1 MPSPEHQ
8 NVPVKKSTFW
18 QSGSSLKSAET
29 PKESPKK
36 TKPRAPA
43 LSFIDTL
50 TLKRKSANLSLPA
63 SPATPTDMIKL
74 STVNHCGIYMPP
86 SPSDDDKFEHYFD
99 SLSQQQQQQQTD
111 NFHIPCCDKK
121 YIMCTERG
129 SLFTPSTR
137 L

>member
-1 MPSPEHQ
+1 MPSLEPQ
-8 NVPVKKSTFW
+8 NVPIKKGSFW
-18 QSGSSLKSAET
+18 QSGSSIKKVETQEESLK
-29 PKESPKK
+29 KK
-36 TKPRAPA
+36 KKRLPTT
-43 LSFIDTL
+43 SFIDTL
-50 TLKRKSANLSLPA
+50 TLKRKSVSLSLPT

-74 STVNHCGIYMPP
+74 STVNNVGIYMPP

-99 SLSQQQQQQQTD
+99 FQQQQQYQD

-121 YIMCTERG
+121 FIMCTERG

>member
-1 MPSPEHQ
+1 MPSLEHQ
-8 NVPVKKSTFW
+8 TAPVKKSSFW
-18 QSGSSLKSAET
+18 QSGSSIKNVET

-36 TKPRAPA
+36 TKNRMPA
-43 LSFIDTL
+43 VSFIDTL
-50 TLKRKSANLSLPA
+50 TLKRKSTNLSLPT
-63 SPATPTDMIKL
+63 SPATPTDVIKL

-99 SLSQQQQQQQTD
+99 SLSQQQQQD
-111 NFHIPCCDKK
+111 NFHIPCCNKK
-121 YIMCTERG
+121 LIMCTERG